1 MAVRARASWKSAA
14 NAPSSSSGTRLA
26 LPPCPMSPTSRPTPW
41 EQDSPAGWGRGAGW
55 LADSDLQTKCAQVS
69 PAPAAAPRLRFRV
82 PASPGSAH
90 LPATHSFTHH
100 CDHPPPSPSRS
111 PSSLCPSGN
120 RSALCPQPPA
130 PAQLAVAKAQAHFCA
145 TVPGG
150 KGPAAPSLKTL
161 LCGPAHQP
169 P

>member
-1 MAVRARASWKSAA
+1 MPQAGGEGPKWRSEPEPAGKALRTLP
-14 NAPSSSSGTRLA
+14 APAPGPDWLSL
-26 LPPCPMSPTSRPTPW
+26 LCPMSPTSRPTPW

-120 RSALCPQPPA
+120 RSTLCPPPQPSSLWPRPRLTSVPRSLVGKARQPP
-130 PAQLAVAKAQAHFCA
+130 V
-145 TVPGG
+145 
-150 KGPAAPSLKTL
+150 
-161 LCGPAHQP
+161 
-169 P
+169 